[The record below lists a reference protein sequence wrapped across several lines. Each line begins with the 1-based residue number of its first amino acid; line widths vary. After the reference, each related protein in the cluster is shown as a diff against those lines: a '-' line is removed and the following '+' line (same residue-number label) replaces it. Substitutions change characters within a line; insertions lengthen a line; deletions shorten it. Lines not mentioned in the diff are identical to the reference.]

1 MDNEFD
7 MRLLTSFL
15 EQLFTPNSFDRDFP
29 LTNAPASAPE
39 VAKLLRV
46 PEGTTRA
53 HFLTWIEALPDNSTP
68 IWLGLPD
75 NAEILVSTNKGQYL
89 FNFIPFPSGT
99 ITNIDKR

>member
-7 MRLLTSFL
+7 MRLMNSFL

-29 LTNAPASAPE
+29 LTNLPS
-39 VAKLLRV
+39 VSDVGKLLRV

-68 IWLGLPD
+68 TWLGLPD
-75 NAEILVSTNKGQYL
+75 NAEILVSTNKGISSFFSFSVIVY
-89 FNFIPFPSGT
+89 
-99 ITNIDKR
+99 